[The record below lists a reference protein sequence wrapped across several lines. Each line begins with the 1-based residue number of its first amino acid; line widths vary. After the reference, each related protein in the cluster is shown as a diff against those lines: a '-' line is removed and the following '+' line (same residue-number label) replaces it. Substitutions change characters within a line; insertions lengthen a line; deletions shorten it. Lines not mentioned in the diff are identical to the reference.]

1 MRNIT
6 KTLAT
11 KTHSMNLV
19 NVQGCL
25 KDVIGE
31 YGFEAET
38 KDLFD
43 LIPYTNK
50 EAFFSKT
57 CITINYPGG
66 KIPKGCVDAFS
77 ITKAG
82 SVYSL
87 CISKENGVE
96 YISAKVSN
104 LYDRLEDA
112 QRALDTEGYKE
123 QKETSDIKAK
133 NNERLHNAIQ
143 KAKTAKGK
151 RADMGDVIRN
161 LYPNLRMKTGH
172 LLLPISGNF
181 TLKFVTIIGCVIVE
195 VTDRN
200 GYVQQ
205 VKKVDDLLTIIG
217 G

>member
-6 KTLAT
+6 KPLAT
-11 KTHSMNLV
+11 KTHSMNLQ
-19 NVQGCL
+19 NVCGYL

-31 YGFEAET
+31 FGFDAKV

-43 LIPYTNK
+43 IIPYTNK

-57 CITINYPGG
+57 LITINYPDGE
-66 KIPKGCVDAFS
+66 IPKGCVDAFS

-82 SVYSL
+82 NVYSL
-87 CISKENGVE
+87 CISKVNGVE

-104 LYDRLEDA
+104 LHDRIEEA
-112 QRALDTEGYKE
+112 RRALDTDGYKE
-123 QKETSDIKAK
+123 QKETSDIKNK
-133 NNERLHNAIQ
+133 NLERLRNAIS
-143 KAKTAKGK
+143 KARTAKGK
-151 RADMGDVIRN
+151 RADVGDVIRH

-172 LLLPISGNF
+172 LLLPIPCNF
-181 TLKFVTIIGCVIVE
+181 TLKFITIIGCIIVE

-205 VKKVDDLLTIIG
+205 IKKVDDLLVIIG
-217 G
+217 E